1 MKVARPG
8 ARTLVAVAGVILV
21 LAGLAWV
28 IATQGPLAR
37 TKVTV
42 AQATTNTLAP
52 ALFGIGTVDA
62 RRTYNIGPTA
72 AGRVAR
78 VLVDQG
84 DRVSAGQALAEMDPV
99 DLDDRLAAGRA
110 VAERSAHSARAA
122 QSALEEA
129 ESRAR
134 VAQSNADRYAEL
146 RRTNFVSQEAADA
159 RRHEANAAQAARNA
173 AESTLAAARDETRRA
188 QADVAGTTRARAHL
202 RLASPVNG
210 VVAARLAEPGSTVVA
225 GQMVLQVIDPASLW
239 VRARLDQG
247 RSGGLVAGL
256 PADVVLRSRPG
267 ETFAG
272 RVERVDLIGDAVTE
286 ERIAHVGLAS
296 MPERATVGDLAE
308 VTIRLPAV
316 AGALAVPAAA
326 VKRKGAQRG
335 VWLLQEGRAKFR
347 PVVAGAE
354 TLEGLVQVLSGIGA
368 GDTVIVHSSRP
379 LEEGARVGVEE
390 SLVRGAP

>member
-21 LAGLAWV
+21 LAGLGWV

-42 AQATTNTLAP
+42 AQATTQSLAP
-52 ALFGIGTVDA
+52 SLFGIGTVDA

-159 RRHEANAAQAARNA
+159 RRHEANAAQAARSA

-188 QADVAGTTRARAHL
+188 QADLAGTTRARAHL
-202 RLASPVNG
+202 RLASPVDG

-272 RVERVDLIGDAVTE
+272 RVERVDLLGDAVTE

-296 MPERATVGDLAE
+296 MPEGATVGDLAE

-326 VKRKGAQRG
+326 VKRKGSQRG

-347 PVVAGAE
+347 PVAAGAE

-368 GDTVIVHSSRP
+368 GETVIVHSSRP
-379 LEEGARVGVEE
+379 LEEDARVGVED
-390 SLVRGAP
+390 SLVRGVP